1 MGYGEFKYLNRRIA
15 AHKVLHDK
23 AFNIGKEPKCDWYQ
37 RRLVSMV
44 YKFFDKKILV
54 VVLKIFLIKN

>member
-23 AFNIGKEPKCDWYQ
+23 AFNIGKEPKCD
-37 RRLVSMV
+37 
-44 YKFFDKKILV
+44 
-54 VVLKIFLIKN
+54 